1 MNKSDTSKIG
11 NVAGTTAGVGISSIT
26 GIPPSVTVPVMSAI
40 GGFIGG
46 IFGKNPPR
54 KIESVGTGSYASG
67 GMVKYSAGGMT
78 EYRGKPHEGGGIKT
92 EFGEVE
98 DGETQVMINNKPYI
112 FSNRIKV
119 PGTDKTFAQVSKEPN
134 INLNTLAA
142 KQEQISGRNKGE
154 SNSTE
159 YAYGGTID
167 PTRKFKSVDM
177 SPPQSIMEEFA
188 DERVIVGQ
196 PNPNIFAP
204 GVGRQPI
211 SKYNVTQESLIPKNP
226 IYIAQPFQGQ
236 GEGYSSQNK
245 EFSADKAIAMNVNSQ
260 AGKIYKDRFN
270 NALNKPLVNNYG
282 KAGITPKLELS
293 SSEKRDLSIQ
303 QSQQQA
309 KEKQIADANYRAM
322 QQARN
327 EQIGKK
333 TDLKKQ
339 QKKLGND
346 ASALV
351 NFENQEIENQL
362 FNERQERI
370 NNAKNAPL
378 RQSVTTPQITVG
390 QNSQQYN
397 DEQKKL
403 DDLLSSTPEAKEVG
417 STTDGITRDFNLNS
431 SKSISKAKT
440 DFTGLKNFGKD
451 LIPYAGDI
459 INAGRALFEKDNIPK
474 QKVNDSAYRK
484 IPTHVDVNPQLESN
498 ARATTAMMSNPNA
511 TATDRALAMTSKQ
524 RADSEVYAT
533 KTNQENNLA
542 MQQANMMSNI
552 AQRQEAMDN
561 QYNQA
566 KMATDAN
573 RSNMLSKSIGDAST
587 RYQSMIKDGTMNEME
602 LMKMDAE
609 IAGKVRDPK
618 EKLALYKSFIDSAT
632 NPKLKQ
638 ALTDK
643 YNSLAKGI

>member
-67 GMVKYSAGGMT
+67 GMVKYSAGSMT

-112 FSNRIKV
+112 FSNRLKV
-119 PGTDKTFAQVSKEPN
+119 PGTNKTFAQVSKEPN
-134 INLNTLAA
+134 INLDTLAA

-159 YAYGGTID
+159 YAYGGVVD
-167 PTRKFKSVDM
+167 PTKFGQLGLQSNLQSQEELLTNRVNSLAKGKEMTQQAYSPNKSI
-177 SPPQSIMEEFA
+177 SPLPS
-188 DERVIVGQ
+188 V
-196 PNPNIFAP
+196 
-204 GVGRQPI
+204 
-211 SKYNVTQESLIPKNP
+211 PKNGGLP
-226 IYIAQPFQGQ
+226 H
-236 GEGYSSQNK
+236 YSIPYKTPNFNYTNK
-245 EFSADKAIAMNVNSQ
+245 ATNRANQLLDN
-260 AGKIYKDRFN
+260 KIN
-270 NALNKPLVNNYG
+270 NENN
-282 KAGITPKLELS
+282 
-293 SSEKRDLSIQ
+293 
-303 QSQQQA
+303 
-309 KEKQIADANYRAM
+309 
-322 QQARN
+322 
-327 EQIGKK
+327 
-333 TDLKKQ
+333 Q
-339 QKKLGND
+339 QKKLDNGSLGLQSNLE
-346 ASALV
+346 SKNQILPALKSKKQISNKLPTELIDIKTESLA
-351 NFENQEIENQL
+351 NFKPVE
-362 FNERQERI
+362 
-370 NNAKNAPL
+370 ATMKN
-378 RQSVTTPQITVG
+378 
-390 QNSQQYN
+390 
-397 DEQKKL
+397 
-403 DDLLSSTPEAKEVG
+403 
-417 STTDGITRDFNLNS
+417 
-431 SKSISKAKT
+431 ISKTKT

-451 LIPYAGDI
+451 LIPYTGDI

-573 RSNMLSKSIGDAST
+573 RMNMLSKSIGDAST